1 MYQSLR
7 KKNPIFNSIS
17 LLDTESASFIRIRMA
32 QHIISSSLCDHIWQP
47 FPTKT
52 DNPDH
57 AALNQLL
64 DEVSHC
70 LAASKGHG
78 ESVWRAL
85 TLRGIDAIATS
96 SSTRRQADV
105 VLEQVVGVL
114 NPLISIEELDRFKEE
129 VTGLIDLS
137 ISTWELARKDEHR
150 INIKRQPDPNNKT
163 NWQTDEKDILQNS
176 SPPAAETTVDPILT
190 PLCLFPHI
198 SQTNSQE
205 GKEVLIHHGSA
216 LFPSSYI
223 WTQAISEKKE
233 LEEEVERAVQEARS
247 KVNQRRVSIPA
258 SPISAAGG
266 NSGFMMLSKHEFR

>member
-17 LLDTESASFIRIRMA
+17 LLDTESASFVRVRMA
-32 QHIISSSLCDHIWQP
+32 QHIISSSLCDHVWQS
-47 FPTKT
+47 FLTKT
-52 DNPDH
+52 EDSSH

-85 TLRGIDAIATS
+85 TLRGIDAIANS
-96 SSTRRQADV
+96 SSKRRQADV
-105 VLEQVVGVL
+105 VLEEVIGVL
-114 NPLISIEELDRFKEE
+114 NPLISIEELGRFKEE
-129 VTGLIDLS
+129 VTSLIDLS
-137 ISTWELARKDEHR
+137 ISTWELARKDQHR

-163 NWQTDEKDILQNS
+163 NWQTDEKDIPQNS
-176 SPPAAETTVDPILT
+176 SLPAAETTVDPTLT

-205 GKEVLIHHGSA
+205 GKKLLIHHGIA
-216 LFPSSYI
+216 LFPSSNV
-223 WTQAISEKKE
+223 WAEAISEKKE
-233 LEEEVERAVQEARS
+233 HEEEVERAMQEARS
-247 KVNQRRVSIPA
+247 KVNQRRA
-258 SPISAAGG
+258 SVPPSPV
-266 NSGFMMLSKHEFR
+266 SGFMMLNKHEYR